1 MAGIARIV
9 HRANRHSA
17 DRRIADWRI
26 ADWRIA
32 GWRRAVVIGV
42 LTLLPSVARAQHLLL
57 PMDDAQRNHLKAYG
71 VAFLALKTGQKA
83 EWLLNYRGGAFLLP
97 DAPDLR
103 RRAALDGVSVEPLT
117 DAGVASARA
126 EIAGGNMDAVVLER
140 APKIAIYR
148 PANQPP
154 WDDAVTLAL
163 QYAGIDF
170 TSVWDDEVIKGDLAK
185 YDWVH
190 LHHEDF
196 TGQFNKLYLAYR
208 DAPWFV
214 AQRDRDMLTARKF
227 GYDNV
232 PSLKKAVAEGI
243 RGFVDKG
250 GFIFAMCGATESL
263 DLAISAFSVDIAGP
277 FSDGTPPAADAD
289 AKLSWTRA
297 LAFTGA
303 HVEPSPY
310 INALSD
316 IDGHQVNVPARR
328 QPLGT
333 FTLFDFSA
341 KLDPV
346 ATMLVQDHRS
356 VIPDF
361 YGVTTSFNK
370 AVLKQ
375 GVTVLASEDGAP
387 WVKYIHGDYGKGSW
401 TFLGGHDPEDAQH
414 AIGSAPTDLSLH
426 PNSPGYRLI
435 LNNVL
440 FPAAEKKKQKT

>member
-1 MAGIARIV
+1 MSSLCRSLIA
-9 HRANRHSA
+9 AA
-17 DRRIADWRI
+17 L
-26 ADWRIA
+26 
-32 GWRRAVVIGV
+32 
-42 LTLLPSVARAQHLLL
+42 LTLSLGNSAAAQHLLI

-71 VAFLALKTGQKA
+71 VTFLALKTSQKA

-97 DAPDLR
+97 DSPDLR
-103 RRAALDGVSVEPLT
+103 RRAALEGVSVETLT
-117 DAGVASARA
+117 DGAVASVRA

-140 APKIAIYR
+140 APKVAIYR

-170 TSVWDDEVIKGDLAK
+170 TSVWDDEVVKGELSK

-214 AQRDRDMLTARKF
+214 AQRERDMMTARKF
-227 GYDNV
+227 GFDNV
-232 PSLKKAVAEGI
+232 PGLKKAVAEGI
-243 RGFVDKG
+243 RGFVDRG
-250 GFIFAMCGATESL
+250 GFLFAMCGATESL
-263 DLAISAFSVDIAGP
+263 DLAIAAFTVDIAGP
-277 FSDGTPPAADAD
+277 FSDGTPPAPDAD
-289 AKLSWTRA
+289 AKLAWARA

-328 QPLGT
+328 QPLGA
-333 FTLFDFSA
+333 FTLFGFSA

-346 ATMLVQDHRS
+346 ATMLVQDHRT
-356 VIPDF
+356 VVPDF
-361 YGVTTSFNK
+361 FGVTTSFNK
-370 AVLKQ
+370 AVLKP

-440 FPAAEKKKQKT
+440 FPAAKKKPRKT